1 MNFQIVVKKSAKSEL
16 ASLNKKIQQKIAS
29 IIDSLKE
36 NPLPD
41 NCKKLRGKEYI
52 YRIRYRNYRILY
64 SVKKQILIIEILKMG
79 KRDTIYKTFIKSKLR

>member
-1 MNFQIVVKKSAKSEL
+1 MNFQIVIKKSAKSEL
-16 ASLNKKIQQKIAS
+16 ASLNKNIQLKIAS

-41 NCKKLRGKEYI
+41 NCKKLRWKEYI

-64 SVKKQILIIEILKMG
+64 SVKKQTLIIEILKIG
-79 KRDTIYKTFIKSKLR
+79 KRDTIYKKFIKSKLR